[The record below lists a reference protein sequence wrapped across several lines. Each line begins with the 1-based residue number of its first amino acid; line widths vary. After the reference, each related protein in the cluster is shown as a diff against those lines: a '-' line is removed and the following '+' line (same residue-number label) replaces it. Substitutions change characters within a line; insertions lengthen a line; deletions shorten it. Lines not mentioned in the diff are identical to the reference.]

1 MKRLFIFDTSVV
13 LQAMLSRK
21 SVAFVAIKKA
31 DNAGIIVVSDA
42 TLLELEEKMY
52 LPKFDKYQSLNN
64 RLAFFK
70 AYSLLALNIEPTI
83 KITACRDPKDDKF
96 LELAKT
102 ASADCIITH
111 DKDLLVLNPFEGIP
125 IFTPP
130 DFLTRYFSFQSV

>member
-1 MKRLFIFDTSVV
+1 
-13 LQAMLSRK
+13 
-21 SVAFVAIKKA
+21 
-31 DNAGIIVVSDA
+31 
-42 TLLELEEKMY
+42 MY
-52 LPKFDKYQSLNN
+52 LPKFDKYQSLQN
-64 RLAFFK
+64 RLVFFK

-130 DFLTRYFSFQSV
+130 DFLTRYFSFQSI